1 MLGFGGVRHHG
12 RLPAH
17 GEGCVLEL
25 QIEFLGS
32 VKRGLPYCQ
41 GGWQVVWASC
51 ACFSMT
57 KVSIVGGA
65 MRQEL
70 DLSGANVSGK
80 V

>member
-1 MLGFGGVRHHG
+1 MPGFGGARHHG

-17 GEGCVLEL
+17 GEGRVVEL
-25 QIEFLGS
+25 QIEFLGP
-32 VKRGLPYCQ
+32 VKWGLPYCQ

-51 ACFSMT
+51 ACVFMT
-57 KVSIVGGA
+57 KVSVVSGA

-70 DLSGANVSGK
+70 ELSGPDVSGE